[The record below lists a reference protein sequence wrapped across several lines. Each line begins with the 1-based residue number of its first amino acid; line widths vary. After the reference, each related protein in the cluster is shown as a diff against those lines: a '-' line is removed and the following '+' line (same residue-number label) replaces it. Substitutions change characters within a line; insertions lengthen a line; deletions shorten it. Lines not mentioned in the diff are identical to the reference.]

1 MRMFQ
6 PFSVACVT
14 FLYTC
19 KYYKDTFVR
28 FLPPFHPNLCIF
40 LFSSYFSARMYFPLC
55 CVSSFLKSFIFFM
68 EFCVKKPTFNSCN
81 FNASTH
87 LDNLSNKFFYLNS
100 PLPPSLTERLDGVL
114 LRLLLLAGLPA
125 GHQGGYGERVR
136 PGWELRLRGGR
147 VLHDGAKARARKY
160 SPLNEKK
167 EKRKILQKSST
178 PPVFSSQWR
187 KKRKKKRRTD
197 KYARFVLDFALY
209 ARSARS
215 DGWIYRL
222 FGYTCRLVR
231 LVGRMLEDRL
241 PLTLSCGCQIWGRLA
256 VWEASVRFTL
266 PL

>member
-19 KYYKDTFVR
+19 KYYKDIFVR

-187 KKRKKKRRTD
+187 KKGKKKAHGQIRTVCPGL
-197 KYARFVLDFALY
+197 RSLRALCSLG
-209 ARSARS
+209 RMNS
-215 DGWIYRL
+215 RL